1 MIPFRLYIST
11 NSVALFGSYF
21 AYEDYQDSEYDEG
34 DAESSDGRYIAGNGG
49 VGGGGKGSASEHY
62 GLNGRHVVKT
72 PVHSQLDHQ
81 PKPSQMV

>member
-1 MIPFRLYIST
+1 MGEFATIFPNCNL
-11 NSVALFGSYF
+11 ALFGSYF

-49 VGGGGKGSASEHY
+49 VGGKGGSASEHY